1 MSYKLRSAS
10 AAVAVALLGW
20 LAVAHA
26 VSFEVKDGNSTCI
39 KAELSANFTITY
51 LTATGTKTVTV
62 PLPASAVVGS
72 GSSCGDSGVSPQLMA
87 SFEGG
92 HSLGLVFSKDSR
104 LYQVATLS
112 MKYNLSDN
120 ATFPDSSVKGIVTS
134 STNTSGISAQ
144 LNTTYRCLSSTSIR
158 PQDSNVT
165 ITFSDVRMEAYMPNA
180 NLSTDESVCTADLPA
195 TTVAPTQS
203 PTTTPAPTPP
213 SNPESGSYNVTNI
226 NGTVCLLAR
235 MGLQLNV
242 TYFSKA
248 QNKTVQGIVNLQPN
262 RTDFSGSCEATTATL
277 ILRDEL
283 TNLTFTFSL
292 NSTSKKYHLSAL
304 SMSAFWSDMTAPIT
318 MTNSTL
324 NYLQGSLGRSYMCRS
339 EQILPVVNS
348 FSLNTFR
355 LQVQPFGVSGNQFGS
370 AEECQMDQDNMLIPI
385 IVGAALA
392 GLVLIV
398 LIAYLIGR
406 KRSHAGYQTI

>member
-1 MSYKLRSAS
+1 MSYKLRSAL
-10 AAVAVALLGW
+10 AAIALLGW

-39 KAELSANFTITY
+39 KAELTANFTITY
-51 LTATGTKTVTV
+51 PITNGTKTVVV

-72 GSSCGDSGVSPQLMA
+72 GSSCGDTPELLA
-87 SFEGG
+87 SFGDG

-104 LYQVATLS
+104 LYQVANLS
-112 MKYNLSDN
+112 MRYNLSDN
-120 ATFPDSSVKGIVTS
+120 TTFPESSFKGVVTS
-134 STNTSGISAQ
+134 ITNTSGISAQ
-144 LNTTYRCLSSTSIR
+144 LNTTYRCLSFTSIHLA
-158 PQDSNVT
+158 DSKVT
-165 ITFSDVRMEAYMPNA
+165 ITFSDVRMEAYMPSA
-180 NLSTDESVCTADLPA
+180 NLSTNESVCTADLPA

-203 PTTTPAPTPP
+203 PTTTPAPTPA
-213 SNPESGSYNVTNI
+213 SNPERGSYNVTNI

-242 TYFSKA
+242 TYFSKSK
-248 QNKTVQGIVNLQPN
+248 NKTVQGIVNLQPS
-262 RTDFSGSCEATTATL
+262 RMAFSGSCEPTTAVLMLT
-277 ILRDEL
+277 DDL
-283 TNLTFTFSL
+283 TNISFTFSL
-292 NSTSKKYHLSAL
+292 NSTTSKYHLSAL
-304 SMSAFWSDMTAPIT
+304 NMSASWPDMTAPVT
-318 MTNSTL
+318 MANSSL

-339 EQILPVVNS
+339 EQILPVVNA
-348 FSLNTFR
+348 FSLNTFS

-370 AEECQMDQDNMLIPI
+370 AEECQMDRDNMLIPI

>member
-1 MSYKLRSAS
+1 MSCKLRPAI
-10 AAVAVALLGW
+10 AALLGW

-51 LTATGTKTVTV
+51 PVTNGTKKVTV

-72 GSSCGDSGVSPQLMA
+72 GSSCGDSGVSPQLLA

-92 HSLGLVFSKDSR
+92 HSLGLFFSRDNSQYK
-104 LYQVATLS
+104 VATLS
-112 MKYNLSDN
+112 MRYNLSDN
-120 ATFPDSSVKGIVTS
+120 VTFPESSVKGIITS

-144 LNTTYRCLSSTSIR
+144 LNTTYRCLSFNSIR
-158 PQDSNVT
+158 LEDPNIT

-180 NLSTDESVCTADLPA
+180 NLSTKESVCTADLPA

-203 PTTTPAPTPP
+203 PTTTPAPAPP
-213 SNPESGSYNVTNI
+213 SNPERGSYNVTNI
-226 NGTVCLLAR
+226 NGTVCLLAK

-242 TYFSKA
+242 TYISKT

-262 RTDFSGSCEATTATL
+262 RTTFSGSCEDTTATL
-277 ILRDEL
+277 ILTDEL
-283 TNLTFTFSL
+283 TNLTFTFTL
-292 NSTSKKYHLSAL
+292 NSTSKMYHLSAL
-304 SMSAFWSDMTAPIT
+304 SMSAAWPDMPAPVT
-318 MTNSTL
+318 LSNSSL

-339 EQILPVVNS
+339 EQILPVVDS

-355 LQVQPFGVSGNQFGS
+355 LQVQPFGVNGNQFGT

-398 LIAYLIGR
+398 LVAYLIGR